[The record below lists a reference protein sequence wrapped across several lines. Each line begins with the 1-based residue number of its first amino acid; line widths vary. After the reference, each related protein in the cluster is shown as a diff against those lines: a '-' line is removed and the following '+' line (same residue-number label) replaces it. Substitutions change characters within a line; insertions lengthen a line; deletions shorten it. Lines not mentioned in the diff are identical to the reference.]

1 MLLLL
6 EKRKTASGLNSDLTL
21 KIIVSHKDVY
31 SVFFSTTSYYSRKRK
46 PSLHKGADKWYVF
59 LLCLF
64 VISLCVLKRE
74 RNTQLGADQWSVN
87 GLRSAIGKGMR
98 PAYFQRTSPL
108 SSMAART
115 AVLALPLG
123 LGKYVLLP
131 NPLDD
136 LLTISWLN
144 TQPTDPSR
152 KEVERNTSNV
162 QECILIMSLN

>member
-1 MLLLL
+1 MICFSSLLICNIIMCS
-6 EKRKTASGLNSDLTL
+6 EDRK
-21 KIIVSHKDVY
+21 KY
-31 SVFFSTTSYYSRKRK
+31 SAWSR
-46 PSLHKGADKWYVF
+46 P
-59 LLCLF
+59 
-64 VISLCVLKRE
+64 VIS
-74 RNTQLGADQWSVN
+74 D